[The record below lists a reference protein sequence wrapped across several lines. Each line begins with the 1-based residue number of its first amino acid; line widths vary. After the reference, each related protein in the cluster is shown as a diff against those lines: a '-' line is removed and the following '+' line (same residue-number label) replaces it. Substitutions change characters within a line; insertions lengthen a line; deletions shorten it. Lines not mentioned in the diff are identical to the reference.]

1 MRGKLEL
8 KGMKFHARH
17 GCLDFEKE
25 KGGEYLVDFEAELE
39 LGQAAISDELKDT
52 IDYSEIYALICKEM
66 EKPSNLIENVASR
79 IFKALEEAY
88 PELEHFSIRLS
99 KLDPPVGGE
108 VNRAVIHLS
117 R

>member
-1 MRGKLEL
+1 M
-8 KGMKFHARH
+8 KGMKFHAYH

-39 LGQAAISDELKDT
+39 LGKAALSDELEDT
-52 IDYSEIYALICKEM
+52 LDYSEIYGLIRKEM
-66 EKPSNLIENVASR
+66 EKPSKLIENVAAR

-88 PELEHFSIRLS
+88 PELEHFSLRLS

-108 VNRAVIHLS
+108 VDRAVIQLS